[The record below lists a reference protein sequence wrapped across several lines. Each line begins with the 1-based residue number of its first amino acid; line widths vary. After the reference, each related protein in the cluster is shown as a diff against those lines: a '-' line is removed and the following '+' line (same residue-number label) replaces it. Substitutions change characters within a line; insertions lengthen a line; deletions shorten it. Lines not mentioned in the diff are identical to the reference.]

1 MQTPEF
7 WRRDPPAL
15 RARLLRPI
23 GALYGAIT
31 SARMRR
37 DGGRATLPVI
47 CIGNFT
53 AGGAGKTPTALAIAR
68 MLMEM
73 GERPAFLTRGH
84 KGRLAGPVVVDP
96 ARHDF
101 PDVGDEPLL
110 LAQAAPTVL
119 SRDRPAGARLC
130 ARLGA
135 SVVVMDDGLQN
146 PSLRKDLR
154 LVVVDGGAGVSNG
167 LCLPAGPL
175 RAPLEAQWPFVDA
188 LVVMGEGAAGEAL
201 ADEARARGKPVFA
214 ARLVPDPEVASSL
227 ASERVLAFAGIGRP
241 EKFFATLEQCGAQI
255 VEREAF
261 PDHHPFTAGE
271 IGKLRERAA
280 RQGLRLVTS
289 CKDLVRIAEPGD
301 IAALPVDAV
310 FSGEEALRTV
320 LAQALAI
327 RRASGS

>member
-1 MQTPEF
+1 MRMPGF
-7 WRRDPPAL
+7 WRDPPAL
-15 RARLLRPI
+15 TARLLQPL

-37 DGGRATLPVI
+37 EGEAAALPVI

-53 AGGAGKTPTALAIAR
+53 AGGAGKTPTALAVAR

-84 KGRLAGPVVVDP
+84 KGRLAGPVTVDP

-101 PDVGDEPLL
+101 RDVGDEPLL
-110 LAQAAPTVL
+110 LAQAATTVL

-130 ARLGA
+130 AELGA

-154 LVVVDGGAGVSNG
+154 LVVVDGGAGVLNG

-201 ADEARARGKPVFA
+201 AKEARSRGKPVFE
-214 ARLVPDPEVASSL
+214 ARLAPDPEVAASL
-227 ASERVLAFAGIGRP
+227 ANQRVLAFAGIGRP
-241 EKFFATLEQCGAQI
+241 EKFFATLEQCGARI
-255 VEREAF
+255 VHREAF
-261 PDHHPFTAGE
+261 PDHHAFSAGE
-271 IGKLRERAA
+271 IAKLRERAA
-280 RQGLRLVTS
+280 REGLRLVTS
-289 CKDLVRIAEPGD
+289 CKDLVRIAEPGGVL
-301 IAALPVDAV
+301 ALPVDAV
-310 FSGEEALRTV
+310 VAGEEALRSV
-320 LAQALAI
+320 VGKALAA
-327 RRASGS
+327 RRGFDS